1 MTREQST
8 CCGPCVKYAWSILLF
23 WPKILIFAIRPP
35 ERTCRLSSHW
45 QDKSPLTMAG
55 CPSASQPHGH
65 TLWCL
70 LQIHCAPWASP
81 PWEGR
86 RSVGPASALDRS
98 RSSAGTPWFTT
109 WKKPQSRHA
118 SRTWDTTCFLASSRS
133 TFRTVIVWCSLQSH
147 QIDCENLEGREI
159 VVAYGRP
166 LLGWP
171 HKRTRNCYSWWSAC
185 TWARRLCSRLIGP
198 GFIACPIVLVIPT
211 GVLPGR
217 GLSGKL
223 AGDEGPTP
231 INDATY
237 ERGVRSYLQVSL
249 RVNP

>member
-65 TLWCL
+65 ALWCL

-81 PWEGR
+81 RLLGKGEEASGLLLHSVQELGR
-86 RSVGPASALDRS
+86 DAMVHNMEE
-98 RSSAGTPWFTT
+98 TPVAACVSDLGHDVL
-109 WKKPQSRHA
+109 PGL
-118 SRTWDTTCFLASSRS
+118 LA
-133 TFRTVIVWCSLQSH
+133 TFRTVIVWCNLQSH
-147 QIDCENLEGREI
+147 QIDCGNLEGREI